1 MVRDKKQF
9 KPKLRNADFYL
20 EIYFRLMKTALF
32 LSLIIWTKADTENA
46 KQPNIVYILADDL
59 GWSDVNWNNKL
70 GFQKLLES

>member
-1 MVRDKKQF
+1 
-9 KPKLRNADFYL
+9 
-20 EIYFRLMKTALF
+20 MKTLLF
-32 LSLIIWTKADTENA
+32 LSHIIWTKAETENA